1 MTKERYFCR
10 GVETAICGDSPEV
23 RWSLEKPRRWRQ
35 FGRYRAIGV
44 YSDLDITYASGDRAQ
59 SIVIAFELKQVG
71 GELCCDFTETMELRY
86 FSKEEK
92 PKLFTKSHED
102 LWNEIF
108 PESGLQN
115 NVRELQGANMDIDLT
130 SENIGWNQVSCP
142 WNEAENTTVHKCAVK
157 NISICKYFCGVKY
170 LDSVLCS
177 YPHGNKDE

>member
-1 MTKERYFCR
+1 MGQDKNYIQWIRSKVGHDKVIFTFAGGCIFNDKGEVLLQRR
-10 GVETAICGDSPEV
+10 GDSNLWGFPGGAVELGETPQMAAIREIKEETGLDVEV
-23 RWSLEKPRRWRQ
+23 
-35 FGRYRAIGV
+35 GRAIGV

-108 PESGLQN
+108 PESGLQS

-130 SENIGWNQVSCP
+130 SENI
-142 WNEAENTTVHKCAVK
+142 
-157 NISICKYFCGVKY
+157 
-170 LDSVLCS
+170 
-177 YPHGNKDE
+177 